1 MVRKIIRSTTLVF
14 ALYYLQLKPTVVLP
28 VDAQEP
34 MRGASGEVVTMRTS
48 LSGTRGWSRW
58 GRCTPTSTT
67 DTGKTRS
74 ASTKATLSGC
84 GGHSTAY
91 WLIPPM
97 TTIVRFLPTIS
108 PSISRTRLTPPTR
121 LLTRR
126 RCTTFHAGWRL
137 RRCHRRRGRETDQL
151 CAELGMPA
159 RSSAHVACY
168 RHELAAF
175 ALRRF
180 VKNKSLACLCGL
192 FPCWVQGSHRTAA
205 AEQRRTW
212 PHRPGELQ
220 ASSVSNL
227 PFLCKLSE
235 RVVQAHLQA
244 HLDGS
249 SLLPGWHWQSVYR
262 RLHSTETA
270 VTKVF
275 NDLLDAIDL
284 GQMSALC
291 LLDLSSAFDT
301 VDHDLLLQR
310 HERQFGLCGTVLQ
323 WIRSYVSG
331 RTFRVVYWRCA
342 LVRCYVLSSARL
354 SPWSA
359 VLHPVHGGPYGPGC
373 QVRHV
378 SSRLRGRHTAVPA
391 LPKRRNGVICRST
404 RALRPW
410 HRPQR
415 RQDRTA
421 VRQLRSLV
429 GGVA

>member
-180 VKNKSLACLCGL
+180 VKNKSLACVGCFPAEFKEAIVRPLLNRDGL
-192 FPCWVQGSHRTAA
+192 DLTDLENYRPVQFPTCH
-205 AEQRRTW
+205 
-212 PHRPGELQ
+212 
-220 ASSVSNL
+220 SSVSYQRGW
-227 PFLCKLSE
+227 FKLI
-235 RVVQAHLQA
+235 
-244 HLDGS
+244 
-249 SLLPGWHWQSVYR
+249 
-262 RLHSTETA
+262 
-270 VTKVF
+270 F
-275 NDLLDAIDL
+275 
-284 GQMSALC
+284 
-291 LLDLSSAFDT
+291 
-301 VDHDLLLQR
+301 
-310 HERQFGLCGTVLQ
+310 
-323 WIRSYVSG
+323 
-331 RTFRVVYWRCA
+331 
-342 LVRCYVLSSARL
+342 
-354 SPWSA
+354 
-359 VLHPVHGGPYGPGC
+359 
-373 QVRHV
+373 
-378 SSRLRGRHTAVPA
+378 RHTWTVAVFF
-391 LPKRRNGVICRST
+391 
-404 RALRPW
+404 
-410 HRPQR
+410 
-415 RQDRTA
+415 
-421 VRQLRSLV
+421 LV
-429 GGVA
+429 GTDSLCIVDSTAPKPQSRRCLMTCWMQ